1 MSSAFYFKALVSLLL
16 LGFTLAAVPH
26 SHKSPKTNG
35 HTGHEREADGAYSP
49 KDHGH
54 SSGNLE
60 YFKFYMLT
68 LLCLIQGE
76 ALINGE
82 GGLIFSL
89 ITWGGWILFPF
100 IT

>member
-26 SHKSPKTNG
+26 THKSQKTNG

-54 SSGNLE
+54 FSGNILYLE
-60 YFKFYMLT
+60 CFNFYILT
-68 LLCLIQGE
+68 LWCEYKGR
-76 ALINGE
+76 
-82 GGLIFSL
+82 
-89 ITWGGWILFPF
+89 P
-100 IT
+100 